1 MVKTLTGK
9 FKVETVWPEL
19 INKRVRQI
27 ESNLKEIQFFN
38 RGDSLLAKGS
48 LKRQVKYLDSSGKL
62 RKTEDKLQFE
72 VIIGSALPE
81 PLPYFVT
88 KLQSDYF
95 IFQPRRLGENHAI
108 LEQGFTLIINEFEGD
123 SVGADSFGILAEA
136 IVDKGEGEA
145 VYCLPINLQQDSHPK
160 KFNGK
165 LVFEPSKPPLAT
177 GIITGVLI
185 YRNSRQILKELE
197 VNHSF
202 SILLESAPKEPEG
215 ELTMTGAIEAVNW
228 VPPSGGQGWIAEL
241 KLNYHW
247 NLVVNKEI
255 TVLGRVEQSNK
266 TEPMI
271 KADLLI
277 KEECLRFSK
286 SFKVEK
292 GEEAIGQVEVEPLI
306 KKLDWQR
313 IGSGLLISATLN
325 FDLYSPDITGIE
337 KYRTIPLEIQE
348 LTEGFF
354 NKDHCLDLALKLEPK
369 LVIDK
374 IIDREKY
381 LLINTTLNLTA
392 KAYQSRLLYLVQE
405 NAAME
410 INGLTPVTEKEF
422 SLLSETIINLKR
434 PPLKILQIRNRLLQ
448 IHPSAKKRWLNLSGV
463 SEVTV
468 VYLDRQNQ
476 YREELYNFDFE
487 KSFCWEGN
495 VEDEGV
501 RIDLH
506 DRLEYD
512 TYRIEGNRLYYK
524 YLRNFTAALFKKQT
538 VKAAVSSGQK
548 KVSSP
553 ENFTHLQQKTIQELS
568 IHGEAPLQFGN
579 PREIAGG
586 RGIVAEFN
594 WYNALNAVLI
604 EGKIKGE
611 IEYWDE
617 DGFFRCE
624 AVELPFWHFLSPS
637 ERMEEDA
644 VLIPVIRRLSYY
656 PLRPWPWRKG
666 AVLYEADLEIN
677 I

>member
-9 FKVETVWPEL
+9 FIVETVWPEL

-27 ESNLKEIQFFN
+27 ESNLKEVQFFN

-81 PLPYFVT
+81 PLPYFIT

-95 IFQPRRLGENHAI
+95 IFQPRRLGESHAI

-123 SVGADSFGILAEA
+123 TVGADSFGILAEA

-145 VYCLPINLQQDSHPK
+145 VYYLPINLQQDSHPK
-160 KFNGK
+160 QFNGK

-185 YRNSRQILKELE
+185 YRDSRQNLKELE

-202 SILLESAPKEPEG
+202 SLLLESAPKEPEG
-215 ELTMTGAIEAVNW
+215 ELTVTGAIEAVNW
-228 VPPSGGQGWIAEL
+228 VSPTGGQGWIAEL
-241 KLNYHW
+241 RLNYHW
-247 NLVVNKEI
+247 NLVINKEI
-255 TVLGRVEQSNK
+255 TVLGRVEQSNQA
-266 TEPMI
+266 ESMI

-286 SFKVEK
+286 SIKVER
-292 GEEAIGQVEVEPLI
+292 GQDAIGQVEVEPLI

-313 IGSGLLISATLN
+313 IGSGLLISAMLN
-325 FDLYSPDITGIE
+325 FDLFSPDITGIE

-354 NKDHCLDLALKLEPK
+354 DKDHCLDLTLKLEPK

-374 IIDREKY
+374 ITDTEKY
-381 LLINTTLNLTA
+381 LLINTTLNLTV
-392 KAYQSRLLYLVQE
+392 KLYQSRLIYLIHE
-405 NAAME
+405 NATIE
-410 INGLTPVTEKEF
+410 INGLTPVTKKEF
-422 SLLSETIINLKR
+422 SLLSETIINLKH
-434 PPLKILQIRNRLLQ
+434 PPLKIIQIRNRLLQ
-448 IHPSAKKRWLNLSGV
+448 INPSAKKRWLNLSGV
-463 SEVTV
+463 SEVAI

-476 YREELYNFDFE
+476 YREELYNFDFD

-495 VEDEGV
+495 VEDEGSQ
-501 RIDLH
+501 IDLH

-512 TYRIEGNRLYYK
+512 SYRIEGNQVYYT
-524 YLRNFTAALFKKQT
+524 YLRNFTAALFKKQIL
-538 VKAAVSSGQK
+538 KAAVSSGQK
-548 KVSSP
+548 KENYP
-553 ENFTHLQQKTIQELS
+553 ENFTHLQQKTIQKLS
-568 IHGEAPLQFGN
+568 IQGEASLQFGN

-594 WYNALNAVLI
+594 WCSALNAILI

-624 AVELPFWHFLSPS
+624 TVEVSFWRFLNRS
-637 ERMEEDA
+637 ERMKEDV
-644 VLIPVIRRLSYY
+644 VLIPIIKRLSYY

>member
-1 MVKTLTGK
+1 MIKTLTGK

-38 RGDSLLAKGS
+38 QGDSLLAKGS
-48 LKRQVKYLDSSGKL
+48 LKRQVKYLDSGGKL

-72 VIIGSALPE
+72 IILGPALPE
-81 PLPYFVT
+81 PLPYFIT
-88 KLQSDYF
+88 KLKSDYF

-108 LEQGFTLIINEFEGD
+108 LEQGFTLLINEFEGD
-123 SVGADSFGILAEA
+123 SVGANSFNILTEE
-136 IVDKGEGEA
+136 IVDKGKGED
-145 VYCLPINLQQDSHPK
+145 VYCLPINLRQDSHPK
-160 KFNGK
+160 KFSGK
-165 LVFEPSKPPLAT
+165 LVFERSKPPLVT

-185 YRNSRQILKELE
+185 YLNSRQILKELE

-202 SILLESAPKEPEG
+202 SLLLESASKKPEG
-215 ELTMTGAIEAVNW
+215 ELTVNGVIEAVNW
-228 VPPSGGQGWIAEL
+228 VPPTGGQGWIAEL

-247 NLVVNKEI
+247 NLVIDKEI
-255 TVLGRVEQSNK
+255 TVLGRVERYNQ

-286 SFKVEK
+286 SIKVERVQ
-292 GEEAIGQVEVEPLI
+292 EAGQVEVEPLI
-306 KKLDWQR
+306 KKMDWQR
-313 IGSGLLISATLN
+313 IGSELLISATLN
-325 FDLYSPDITGIE
+325 FDLFSPDISGIE

-354 NKDHCLDLALKLEPK
+354 DKDHCLDLALKLEPK

-374 IIDREKY
+374 ITDKEKY
-381 LLINTTLNLTA
+381 LLINTTLNLTV
-392 KAYQSRLLYLVQE
+392 KLYQSRLIYLVQE
-405 NAAME
+405 NATIE

-422 SLLSETIINLKR
+422 SLLSETMINLKR
-434 PPLKILQIRNRLLQ
+434 PPLKIIQIRNRLLQ
-448 IHPSAKKRWLNLSGV
+448 IHPSAKKRWLNLRGV
-463 SEVTV
+463 SEVAV

-476 YREELYNFDFE
+476 YREELYNLDFE
-487 KSFCWEGN
+487 KSFYWEGN
-495 VEDEGV
+495 VKDEER

-512 TYRIEGNRLYYK
+512 SYRIEGNRLYYK
-524 YLRNFTAALFKKQT
+524 YLRKFTAALFKRQT

-548 KVSSP
+548 KANSP
-553 ENFTHLQQKTIQELS
+553 ENLTHLQQKSIQELS
-568 IHGEAPLQFGN
+568 IHGEAPLQFGS

-586 RGIVAEFN
+586 RGIIAEFN
-594 WYNALNAVLI
+594 WRNALNAVLI

-624 AVELPFWHFLSPS
+624 TVELSFWRFLNRS

-644 VLIPVIRRLSYY
+644 VLIPIIKRISYF

-666 AVLYEADLEIN
+666 AVLYEADIEIN